1 MYIKINVS
9 FFLEKKLKVLY
20 NLDSN
25 KVKRVIKMIL
35 RRPYAIL
42 IKSFRL
48 IHLIMFLLLAYVTYK
63 ANNILNFFKDY
74 IAANGNIEVIAAN
87 YINALIFVSITLII
101 ILSLTIYLLMR
112 YKKKPKLLYLI
123 VTIVMVLS
131 VVSFL
136 YLYSQIYSLEI
147 SSISGREVRLLRD
160 ISRFTF
166 WGLFLTCIPILI
178 RALGFDIKKFNFSK
192 DLNEL
197 KLEKEDSEEVEVN
210 IDLTPEDVKTFGRK
224 KLRELKYYYAENK
237 FFINIIISVIVIILI
252 LVFPFNKFVINR
264 TLNEKEVLATN
275 YFNIK
280 VNKSYITERK
290 RTSLDSAYLIIDF
303 SIKGKAEKYN
313 LNLDNFV
320 LETKNNKYIPS
331 LKYYYYFSD
340 LEIPGYRKQE
350 LNTKEYKNYLLI
362 YNIKKEDENQKF
374 KLDYIVSERK
384 IKLSPMK
391 LD

>member
-1 MYIKINVS
+1 
-9 FFLEKKLKVLY
+9 
-20 NLDSN
+20 
-25 KVKRVIKMIL
+25 MIL

-101 ILSLTIYLLMR
+101 LLSLTIYLLMR

-131 VVSFL
+131 TVSFL

-210 IDLTPEDVKTFGRK
+210 IDLTPEGVKTFGRK

-303 SIKGKAEKYN
+303 SIKGKVEKYN